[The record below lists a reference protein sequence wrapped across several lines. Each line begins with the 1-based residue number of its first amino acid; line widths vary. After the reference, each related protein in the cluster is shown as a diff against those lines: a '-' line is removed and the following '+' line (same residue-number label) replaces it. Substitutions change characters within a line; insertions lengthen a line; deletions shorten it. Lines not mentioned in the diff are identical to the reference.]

1 MENEIKTY
9 IKVQRV
15 LNKKDNYSILCVPC
29 GFRTDDFPYI
39 ERQDNKKFE
48 RAIEKMAKHLWK
60 ELLKIKSAEF
70 NNYTSV
76 PTMIVKKIVMEQIYK
91 LQEKGK

>member
-1 MENEIKTY
+1 MENEIRPY
-9 IKVQRV
+9 VKVQRV

-39 ERQDNKKFE
+39 ERQDNKEFE

-76 PTMIVKKIVMEQIYK
+76 STMIVKKIVIEQICK
-91 LQEKGK
+91 LQEKEK